1 MPIWE
6 VDATC
11 GRLYRVLEQL
21 QPAMADAAAGAANPA
36 NALGGQGGADKRLRV
51 KSRGSL
57 LIGWE
62 AFTGFLNKPYIQCCI
77 YFVFVYIFQMLVT
90 TTRLNSEFYLDKHVM
105 DRIVEAPFDS
115 SHNTFN
121 SIRRVADIY
130 EWGNTVL
137 MPGLMGDL
145 GPCEIVG
152 SVVNG
157 YSKGCNDDVWPDGDG
172 AFHLGDRLTAGD
184 GPTPYTVEEQVMRM
198 DQLDWSEGI
207 LIRQGRA
214 DPESCRDTDQL
225 GECLP
230 ELLPGEGSHAP
241 FGYNYTHP
249 AELPSRQFT
258 HMSAAELG
266 GSPDGI
272 RSTSLSTSFSGR
284 YDADGYVAL
293 AIPFFSD
300 TWLQP
305 EEGLAAE
312 VADFRRYSVSTTNGR
327 VALFYCVRTSINGL
341 WMRQSCDPG
350 TLGNGTGALTGLV
363 RREVEVWWNE
373 LKRAHYIDM
382 HTRVMTITLQLKSN
396 HEGVRCRINLL
407 FELSALG
414 AIFTSFDVDTRVL
427 RKDLIL
433 EMAWYANIGLGMVVF
448 FCVIALVEVVVLGP
462 IQYFGNMWNVID
474 WTNYILFY
482 LVWFS
487 IRAYNAA
494 LVETPEYGGKACES
508 YLCSQVGYW
517 DDWRVMRDS
526 SDTKFWLS
534 LCVCLQLLKMI
545 KHIELLVPKVSLATS
560 VLRYALVDLLFFSIA
575 FLISMF
581 SFSMLFYVSLG
592 PCMSQFMSIEASFLT
607 ITRSLFGDSD
617 IGAILD
623 NSKNYLSAFFYLGYL
638 FVAIFIMLSMFIVIL
653 ADSQLKM
660 LDRKRKLSEAEVL
673 DQDGWPDE
681 YGALAYVSES
691 VRGWFGCTQEPT
703 KEPERKAAPAED
715 KAEGALVET
724 LMASQLE
731 LINEVKALRTEL
743 STLKEKSVLV
753 NFAPPIM
760 EYGRVRGDVGMDG
773 RTDGRAEEYGRGRVD
788 GGMDGRGRADGGRDE
803 PQKVYRPAPSSEAPP
818 LSARPPLSAGPPLSA
833 RGTSSPWAGS
843 SGSRQI
849 PPPPAPPPPPG
860 PPPLRSPGLAAGA
873 QQTRYG
879 I

>member
-1 MPIWE
+1 
-6 VDATC
+6 
-11 GRLYRVLEQL
+11 
-21 QPAMADAAAGAANPA
+21 
-36 NALGGQGGADKRLRV
+36 
-51 KSRGSL
+51 
-57 LIGWE
+57 
-62 AFTGFLNKPYIQCCI
+62 
-77 YFVFVYIFQMLVT
+77 
-90 TTRLNSEFYLDKHVM
+90 
-105 DRIVEAPFDS
+105 
-115 SHNTFN
+115 
-121 SIRRVADIY
+121 
-130 EWGNTVL
+130 
-137 MPGLMGDL
+137 
-145 GPCEIVG
+145 
-152 SVVNG
+152 
-157 YSKGCNDDVWPDGDG
+157 
-172 AFHLGDRLTAGD
+172 
-184 GPTPYTVEEQVMRM
+184 
-198 DQLDWSEGI
+198 
-207 LIRQGRA
+207 
-214 DPESCRDTDQL
+214 
-225 GECLP
+225 
-230 ELLPGEGSHAP
+230 
-241 FGYNYTHP
+241 
-249 AELPSRQFT
+249 
-258 HMSAAELG
+258 
-266 GSPDGI
+266 
-272 RSTSLSTSFSGR
+272 
-284 YDADGYVAL
+284 
-293 AIPFFSD
+293 
-300 TWLQP
+300 
-305 EEGLAAE
+305 
-312 VADFRRYSVSTTNGR
+312 
-327 VALFYCVRTSINGL
+327 
-341 WMRQSCDPG
+341 
-350 TLGNGTGALTGLV
+350 
-363 RREVEVWWNE
+363 
-373 LKRAHYIDM
+373 
-382 HTRVMTITLQLKSN
+382 
-396 HEGVRCRINLL
+396 
-407 FELSALG
+407 
-414 AIFTSFDVDTRVL
+414 
-427 RKDLIL
+427 
-433 EMAWYANIGLGMVVF
+433 
-448 FCVIALVEVVVLGP
+448 
-462 IQYFGNMWNVID
+462 
-474 WTNYILFY
+474 
-482 LVWFS
+482 
-487 IRAYNAA
+487 
-494 LVETPEYGGKACES
+494 
-508 YLCSQVGYW
+508 
-517 DDWRVMRDS
+517 
-526 SDTKFWLS
+526 
-534 LCVCLQLLKMI
+534 
-545 KHIELLVPKVSLATS
+545 VSLATS